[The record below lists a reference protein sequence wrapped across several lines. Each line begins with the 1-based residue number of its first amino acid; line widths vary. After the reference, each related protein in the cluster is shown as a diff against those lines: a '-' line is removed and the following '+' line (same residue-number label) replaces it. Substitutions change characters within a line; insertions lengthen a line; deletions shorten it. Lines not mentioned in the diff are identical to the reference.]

1 MNRTAAQRVR
11 MTATR
16 GNARRTARWCVSFAF
31 AAAVAGCGSSDA
43 TGVPASTRQ
52 PCRREVTSC
61 LARIEVT
68 PGRFVQSYQS
78 FSLAAGDSLVTLAVI
93 VVHGAERNAD
103 EYFSN
108 MQEAATLS
116 GRLVNTIIVAPQ
128 FVTIDD
134 APAAD
139 EPYWTSNGWRVGDLS
154 SSTGPLPRISAFAA
168 IDTMLARLSD
178 RAKFPQITTI
188 VVAGHSA
195 GAQLVH
201 RFAATSRIAPTSAGV
216 QVRYVAANPSTWLY
230 LGPERATSSGF
241 AIPTGADTTCPDY
254 DDWHYGLQNRNTY
267 ANAITSASIKQKL
280 VSRDVI
286 VMVGTADTLT
296 ADLDVACGANLQG
309 ARRYSRGLTL
319 MSYMNALNPGNNH
332 RLVQVPGVGHSSR
345 TMFTSLDGRR
355 VLFP

>member
-1 MNRTAAQRVR
+1 MKRTAAQRVR

-16 GNARRTARWCVSFAF
+16 GNAPRTAWWCASFAF

-43 TGVPASTRQ
+43 TGVPVSTRQ
-52 PCRREVTSC
+52 PCRREATSC
-61 LARIEVT
+61 LARIEIT

-93 VVHGAERNAD
+93 VVHGTERNAD

-108 MQEAATLS
+108 MQEAAALS
-116 GRLVNTIIVAPQ
+116 GRVLNTIIVAPR

-168 IDTMLARLSD
+168 IDSIIVRLSD
-178 RAKFPQITTI
+178 RTKFPRLMTI

-201 RFAATSRIAPTSAGV
+201 RFAATSRIAFTFAGA

-230 LGPERATSSGF
+230 LGPERAVGSGF
-241 AIPTGADTTCPDY
+241 AIPTGVATTCPDY

-267 ANAITSASIKQKL
+267 ANAVPPASIKQNL
-280 VSRDVI
+280 VTRDVI

-309 ARRYSRGLTL
+309 ARRYSRGLAL

-332 RLVQVPGVGHSSR
+332 RLVQVLGVGHSSR
-345 TMFTSLDGRR
+345 TMFTSPDGRR